1 MNELKMCNCHAEALV
16 GHAKSEIVI
25 CLVILL
31 KYSVHLIFNPSP
43 LKHNTEM
50 IGGKIYIYIYI
61 YKNKNKKETSH
72 KFICSNDLQ

>member
-1 MNELKMCNCHAEALV
+1 MNELKMCNCHVEALV

-50 IGGKIYIYIYI
+50 IDGK
-61 YKNKNKKETSH
+61 K
-72 KFICSNDLQ
+72 

>member
-50 IGGKIYIYIYI
+50 IGGKIYIYI
-61 YKNKNKKETSH
+61 NKNKKETSH

>member
-61 YKNKNKKETSH
+61 NKNKKETSH

>member
-50 IGGKIYIYIYI
+50 ICGKIYIYI